1 MTEAHQSTSTFMLRI
16 IKIIHTIVW
25 AFFASSII
33 AILLFAWL
41 GKCGL
46 ALVFIAIV
54 LIEVLVIL
62 FNNWRCPLTDVA
74 ARYTHERR
82 DNFDIYLPEWLAR
95 YNKLIFGFLYVV
107 GILFT
112 FARWANWLPGR

>member
-1 MTEAHQSTSTFMLRI
+1 MTDARQPSSAFMLSI
-16 IKIIHTIVW
+16 IKTIHTIVW
-25 AFFASSII
+25 AFFASSIF
-33 AILLFAWL
+33 AILAFAWL

-54 LIEVLVIL
+54 FMEVLVIL

-95 YNKLIFGFLYVV
+95 YNKFIFGFLYVV

-112 FARWANWLPGR
+112 VARWANWLSRR